1 MDRVYMT
8 FLSKID
14 LQIPSMLKIFRKM
27 GFIVTSTDFVKYLY
41 DNYSYLIAS
50 EPLYKNYS
58 YLIASEPL
66 YKKQFLTTFDKSYP
80 DGIKNYFGIRPVIDT
95 NNMQSFIEKN
105 ATFVKENEIKLGS
118 YPTSVIKDEALIQK
132 LSNAY
137 KENKFNDKQYHI
149 PIGDKIIEC
158 DSFTLDGE
166 DYVYIKENG
175 LYVKVT
181 PLNWLY
187 DEVSHS
193 LVCKDIIAGF
203 SIKLSH
209 KAFEKYGYNF
219 LNKYLLRDVLQ
230 DKITRLTEPVDIDNQ
245 KYLDELQ
252 QIYFPFNSDFEV
264 SNDGKLYFH
273 AEREYNINIDE
284 SIKRISTNMLS
295 ELTENSFIINPVFNI
310 NIKGDKKIVF
320 SNAFNFSSLGVNAK
334 IKNLNID
341 GNDFKVFDRFLFV
354 DSPIENVSM
363 HCDFNI
369 FTSLY
374 LCGKK
379 LARNCLKGSNLTIN
393 YKNEKELIAF
403 LNDIQR
409 FINLFAKTVEKR
421 NRIDFTYKHVLYK
434 PDFFE
439 QKDYDINAQTLFS
452 KMGLKSIKLVGPS
465 INKEKITNIFGDA
478 NIKYSFTDIKKDNT
492 KLPEDSKNNE
502 KKPKLSKEAEHILDL
517 AREILSIDYIGLDK
531 ESVRKNVDT
540 IVIEYN
546 NGLSKKETGLS
557 LSTNNGV
564 YTSAVIKLENLR
576 DILYHN
582 FEKNMDYYDI
592 LDLIENMIK
601 KLNNEETNLDYE
613 ILKDLET
620 LNNILK
626 YSKDE
631 QTKNELITYLESE
644 SQSIV
649 DYLSGKKEI
658 DYKNINEFV
667 KKFRLFL
674 VPILTRVS
682 GNVSKVD
689 VMEQIKDYALN
700 EMNNKTE
707 ANTNNYIKLIMNE
720 IDKTKKNILE
730 LDSSY
735 VFEELNYSSFSAG
748 KEIIDYLNQKY
759 MEYYR
764 VYLDLMENKV
774 NEENY
779 ENSKVPLSY

>member
-14 LQIPSMLKIFRKM
+14 VQIPSMLNILRKK
-27 GFIVTSTDFVKYLY
+27 GTNATPTDFVKYLY
-41 DNYSYLIAS
+41 GNYSDLIAS
-50 EPLYKNYS
+50 EPLYEKQ
-58 YLIASEPL
+58 YLSHW
-66 YKKQFLTTFDKSYP
+66 DKAYIN
-80 DGIKNYFGIRPVIDT
+80 GIKEYYGIRPVINT
-95 NNMQSFIEKN
+95 NNMESFIEKN
-105 ATFVKENEIKLGS
+105 GISIKENEIILGS
-118 YPTSVIKDEALIQK
+118 YPTTIIKDEMLISK
-132 LSNAY
+132 LSNAC
-137 KENKFNDKQYHI
+137 KENKFNDKKYHI
-149 PIGDKIIEC
+149 PIGDEIIEC
-158 DSFTLDGE
+158 NSITLDGE

-181 PLNWLY
+181 PLNWFC

-203 SIKLSH
+203 SIEMNDRS
-209 KAFEKYGYNF
+209 FEKYGYNF
-219 LNKYLLRDVLQ
+219 LNEYLLRDVLQ
-230 DKITRLTEPVDIDNQ
+230 DKITRLTEPVDLVNQ

-252 QIYFPFNSDFEV
+252 RIYFPFNSDLEV

-273 AEREYNINIDE
+273 DEREYNINIDE
-284 SIKRISTNMLS
+284 SIQRIATNMLS
-295 ELTENSFIINPVFNI
+295 ELTENSFITNPVFNI
-310 NIKGDKKIVF
+310 NIKGDEKIVF
-320 SNAFNFSSLGVNAK
+320 ADAFNFSSLGVNAK

-341 GNDFKVFDRFLFV
+341 GNNFKVLDRFLFV
-354 DSPIENVSM
+354 GSPIENVSM
-363 HCDFNI
+363 QCDLDI

-374 LCGKK
+374 LCGKY

-393 YKNEKELIAF
+393 YQNERELIAF

-409 FINLFAKTVEKR
+409 FINLFAKAVEKR
-421 NRIDFTYKHVLYK
+421 NGIDFTYKHVLYN
-434 PDFFE
+434 PYFFE

-452 KMGLKSIKLVGPS
+452 KIGLKSINLVGPS
-465 INKEKITNIFGDA
+465 INKEKITKVLGDA
-478 NIKYSFTDIKKDNT
+478 NIKYSFTDIKEDNT
-492 KLPEDSKNNE
+492 KLFEDSKTNE
-502 KKPKLSKEAEHILDL
+502 EKPKLSKEAEHILDL
-517 AREILSIDYIGLDK
+517 AREILSIDYIGFDK

-592 LDLIENMIK
+592 LDLISNMIK
-601 KLNNEETNLDYE
+601 KLNNEEVKIDYE
-613 ILKDLET
+613 ILNDLDT
-620 LNNILK
+620 LNNILM

-631 QTKNELITYLESE
+631 QTKEEVITYLENE
-644 SQSIV
+644 KQSII
-649 DYLSGKKEI
+649 DYLSNKSDIG
-658 DYKNINEFV
+658 YKNINEFI
-667 KKFRLFL
+667 KKIRLFL
-674 VPILTRVS
+674 VPILTKVS
-682 GNVSKVD
+682 GNVSKID

-700 EMNNKTE
+700 EMNNKIE
-707 ANTNNYIKLIMNE
+707 KNSNGYINLILSE
-720 IDKTKKNILE
+720 IDKIKKDILS
-730 LDSSY
+730 LDSNY
-735 VFEELNYSSFSAG
+735 TFEDLDYSSFKTG

-764 VYLDLMENKV
+764 VYLDLMEDKV

>member
-14 LQIPSMLKIFRKM
+14 VQIPSMLNILRKK
-27 GFIVTSTDFVKYLY
+27 GTNATPTDFVKYLY
-41 DNYSYLIAS
+41 CNYSDLIAS
-50 EPLYKNYS
+50 EPLYEKQ
-58 YLIASEPL
+58 YLSHW
-66 YKKQFLTTFDKSYP
+66 DKAYIN
-80 DGIKNYFGIRPVIDT
+80 GIKEYYGIRPVINT
-95 NNMQSFIEKN
+95 NNMESFIEKN
-105 ATFVKENEIKLGS
+105 GISIKENEIILGS
-118 YPTSVIKDEALIQK
+118 YPTTIIKDEMLISK

-137 KENKFNDKQYHI
+137 KENKFNDKKYHI

-158 DSFTLDGE
+158 NSFTLDGE

-187 DEVSHS
+187 DKVSHC

-203 SIKLSH
+203 SIEMNDR
-209 KAFEKYGYNF
+209 AFEKYGYNF
-219 LNKYLLRDVLQ
+219 LNEYLLKDVLQ
-230 DKITRLTEPVDIDNQ
+230 DKITRLTEPVDLVNQ

-252 QIYFPFNSDFEV
+252 RIYFPFNSDFEV

-273 AEREYNINIDE
+273 DEREYNINIDE
-284 SIKRISTNMLS
+284 SIKRIATNMLS
-295 ELTENSFIINPVFNI
+295 ELTENSFITNPVFNI
-310 NIKGDKKIVF
+310 NIKGDEKIVF
-320 SNAFNFSSLGVNAK
+320 ADAFNFSSLGVNAK

-341 GNDFKVFDRFLFV
+341 GNNFKVLDRFLFV
-354 DSPIENVSM
+354 GSPIENVSM
-363 HCDFNI
+363 QCDLDI

-374 LCGKK
+374 LCGKH

-403 LNDIQR
+403 LHDIQR
-409 FINLFAKTVEKR
+409 FINLFAKAVEKR
-421 NRIDFTYKHVLYK
+421 NGIDFTYKHILYK
-434 PDFFE
+434 PYFFE

-452 KMGLKSIKLVGPS
+452 KIGLKSIKLVGPS
-465 INKEKITNIFGDA
+465 INKEKITNIFGNA
-478 NIKYSFTDIKKDNT
+478 NIKYS
-492 KLPEDSKNNE
+492 
-502 KKPKLSKEAEHILDL
+502 
-517 AREILSIDYIGLDK
+517 EILSIDYIGLDK

-592 LDLIENMIK
+592 LDLISNMIK
-601 KLNNEETNLDYE
+601 KLNNEEVKIDYE
-613 ILKDLET
+613 ILNDLDT
-620 LNNILK
+620 LNNILM

-631 QTKNELITYLESE
+631 QTKEEVITYLENE
-644 SQSIV
+644 KQSII
-649 DYLSGKKEI
+649 DYLSNKSDIG
-658 DYKNINEFV
+658 YKNINEFI
-667 KKFRLFL
+667 KKIRLFL
-674 VPILTRVS
+674 VPILTKVS
-682 GNVSKVD
+682 GNVSKID

-700 EMNNKTE
+700 EMNNKIE
-707 ANTNNYIKLIMNE
+707 KNSNGYINLILSE
-720 IDKTKKNILE
+720 IDKIKKDILS
-730 LDSSY
+730 LDSNY
-735 VFEELNYSSFSAG
+735 TFEELDYFSFKNG

-759 MEYYR
+759 IEYYR
-764 VYLDLMENKV
+764 VYLDLMEDKV